1 MATIEVAA
9 PGKAARPGPRRKGG
23 RPAPGTERVGLFRV
37 VGTVLTWALA
47 AFNIFVL
54 VFMLTSSVKAT
65 NEIFEKPWAPPTE
78 LHLENWAQA
87 WSSGGF
93 GQAALNTVLLVAAAS
108 VSIIVIGAPAAYMLS
123 RTQSRSA
130 GFLTVFFTMGIGIPT
145 QVTIIPLF
153 VMMAE
158 ADLIDSLF
166 GLYVTYTAI
175 SLPFTVFLLTGFFRS
190 LPRRLEE
197 AATIDGAGTIRTF
210 AQIMLP
216 LARSGLVTALILNF
230 IGLWNE
236 TLIALVFI
244 QDTSK
249 STLSLSLL
257 SFMSTITQYSTNAN
271 YGALFAGVCMLVLP
285 TLVIYIWLG
294 RRIVQGITMG
304 ATK

>member
-1 MATIEVAA
+1 VTTTEVLREDK
-9 PGKAARPGPRRKGG
+9 PRRPLPRKGG
-23 RPAPGTERVGLFRV
+23 RPAPGTEHTSVFRV
-37 VGTVLTWALA
+37 IGTALTWGLA
-47 AFNIFVL
+47 AFNLFVL
-54 VFMLTSSVKAT
+54 IFMLFSSFKTT
-65 NEIFEKPWAPPTE
+65 NQIFETPWAPPTE
-78 LHLENWAQA
+78 LHMENWTQA

-93 GQAALNTVLLVAAAS
+93 GQAALNTAMLVAASS
-108 VSIIVIGAPAAYMLS
+108 VSIIVIAAPAAYMLS

-130 GFLTVFFTMGIGIPT
+130 GVLTIFFTMGIGIPS

-153 VMMAE
+153 VMMSQAN
-158 ADLIDSLF
+158 LINSLF

-175 SLPFTVFLLTGFFRS
+175 SLPFTIFLLTGFFRS
-190 LPRRLEE
+190 LPGRLEE

-210 AQIMLP
+210 VQIMLP
-216 LARSGLVTALILNF
+216 LARSGLITALILNV

-244 QDTSK
+244 QDKSK

-257 SFMSTITQYSTNAN
+257 SFMSTITQYSDHAN
-271 YGALFAGVCMLVLP
+271 YGALFAGVCVLVLP
-285 TLVIYIWLG
+285 TLAIYIWLG